1 MQPDS
6 PLPASIA
13 LDDSS
18 LYINRELSQL
28 QFNIRVLEQALD
40 ESVPLLERLKFL
52 LIFSSNMDEFFEIR
66 VAGLKRQVTY
76 SRPRINADGI
86 QPQQALARI
95 AEIVHEQV
103 ARQYRILN
111 DTLLPALAAEGIRF
125 VRRRHWTPQ
134 VRSWVADFFHTE
146 VAPVVTPIGLD
157 SAHPFPLLANK
168 SLNFIVELEGTD
180 AFGRD
185 SGLAILPAP
194 RSLPRLIPLPA
205 EMTNG
210 GVQHI
215 FLSSIIHAHAD
226 DLFHGMSVRG
236 CYQFRLTRNA
246 DLSMDVDDVADL
258 ANALRGELYARRFG
272 DAVRLEVA
280 ENCPAHLVDYLLR
293 QFNLDEDELYRV
305 HGPVNLT
312 RMFAI
317 TELISHP
324 HLRFPPFSP
333 AIPRAAQRFGNLFQ
347 AIAHQDL
354 LLYHPYESFTPVID
368 FLRRAAQDPDVLAI
382 KQTLYRAGADS
393 EIVDALVEAARNG
406 KEVTVVIELRAR
418 FDEESNL
425 SLASRLQAAGAVVV
439 YGMLGFK
446 THAKLALGLRREQG
460 QLVRYAHLGTGNY
473 HADNARLYT
482 DYSLLTGDR
491 ELCEDVSSL
500 FNQLVGMGKAKPMHR
515 MLHAPFTLRNSLME
529 MIVQEETN
537 ALNGQPAHI
546 VIKVNA
552 LTDAKMIKALYRA
565 SQAGVR
571 IDLIVRGMC
580 CLRPG
585 IAGVSENIQV
595 RSIIGR
601 QLEHSRVYYFLNAGG
616 TEKLFLSSADWMER
630 NLDKRIEAC
639 FPLEQPKMVRRITRE
654 LGYYLGDNTHAW
666 ILQPDGSYVRQ
677 QPSAGEKLRH
687 AQQRLQNKLAL
698 PLVDA

>member
-215 FLSSIIHAHAD
+215 FCHRSSTP
-226 DLFHGMSVRG
+226 MPMT
-236 CYQFRLTRNA
+236 C
-246 DLSMDVDDVADL
+246 
-258 ANALRGELYARRFG
+258 
-272 DAVRLEVA
+272 
-280 ENCPAHLVDYLLR
+280 
-293 QFNLDEDELYRV
+293 
-305 HGPVNLT
+305 
-312 RMFAI
+312 
-317 TELISHP
+317 
-324 HLRFPPFSP
+324 
-333 AIPRAAQRFGNLFQ
+333 
-347 AIAHQDL
+347 
-354 LLYHPYESFTPVID
+354 FT
-368 FLRRAAQDPDVLAI
+368 A
-382 KQTLYRAGADS
+382 
-393 EIVDALVEAARNG
+393 
-406 KEVTVVIELRAR
+406 
-418 FDEESNL
+418 
-425 SLASRLQAAGAVVV
+425 
-439 YGMLGFK
+439 
-446 THAKLALGLRREQG
+446 
-460 QLVRYAHLGTGNY
+460 
-473 HADNARLYT
+473 
-482 DYSLLTGDR
+482 
-491 ELCEDVSSL
+491 
-500 FNQLVGMGKAKPMHR
+500 
-515 MLHAPFTLRNSLME
+515 
-529 MIVQEETN
+529 
-537 ALNGQPAHI
+537 
-546 VIKVNA
+546 
-552 LTDAKMIKALYRA
+552 
-565 SQAGVR
+565 
-571 IDLIVRGMC
+571 
-580 CLRPG
+580 
-585 IAGVSENIQV
+585 
-595 RSIIGR
+595 
-601 QLEHSRVYYFLNAGG
+601 
-616 TEKLFLSSADWMER
+616 
-630 NLDKRIEAC
+630 
-639 FPLEQPKMVRRITRE
+639 
-654 LGYYLGDNTHAW
+654 
-666 ILQPDGSYVRQ
+666 
-677 QPSAGEKLRH
+677 
-687 AQQRLQNKLAL
+687 
-698 PLVDA
+698 